1 MNLKEL
7 DEKAKYVFDTKD
19 RAAEKFFD
27 SLPPKTRKFMKF
39 IFSPDYDYTTACEN
53 YNSKDGADDLQL
65 THSEIVRK
73 VWSKKQ
79 LILGWFF
86 LLLMSVVST
95 IMTSSFPSYIVYAS
109 SEFRQMGALASVQIV
124 QSCIFLIARALC
136 GKLADNFGRF
146 EAMFISVIS
155 LTIGCGLYMGT
166 HNVYTYFAALAFYS
180 IGDIGIQMMYEIF
193 AADTCDLRDRTFF
206 QTITLFAN
214 LFTPWVAGPMVQSML
229 KNSTWQ
235 WGMGMWA
242 IIVPVVSIPFMC
254 TLLYF
259 RIKAYK
265 MGLRIRRGDPNRTWF
280 QNTMTGIIRM
290 DLPGLC
296 FLCAGLILFFVPI
309 SFCAG
314 TDNWKLPENI
324 AMLTVGTFL
333 LYIVFPLWEFYVT
346 KHPFLKY
353 QLMSKRLVT
362 VPGLIILFYNMS
374 FAIYHPYFQV
384 WLLLAKGLK
393 QSKATNIHM
402 AMFVSLTGTTLLFSP
417 LMRWR
422 AKLKSVMVWGTIL
435 YFIGMGLTYE
445 FRKPDK
451 PLHTMILA
459 QVFEG
464 VGSGLLVIPVMVYIQ
479 VVCKQSDAAAAI
491 TIYYFFNSS
500 GTILGNVISAAVYR
514 NHLPKLLRETGLF
527 SDREVQTIFGSIYA
541 GLRYQIGTP
550 ERLAIGTSLNTVI
563 RSLLIGPLILCAIMF
578 FLSLT
583 NSDVNLD
590 TAQRIKEESEHVKT
604 DQESTDDNGLV
615 LENSLEDKLPSFDE
629 KKQVEP
635 EVQKA

>member
-19 RAAEKFFD
+19 RVAEKFFE
-27 SLPPKTRKFMKF
+27 SMSPKPRKLMKF
-39 IFSPDYDYTTACEN
+39 LFSPDYDYSSATEN
-53 YNSKDGADDLQL
+53 FDPNDTVDDLQL

-73 VWSKKQ
+73 VWNKKQ
-79 LILGWFF
+79 LIMGWGF
-86 LLLMSVVST
+86 LLFMSLVST
-95 IMTSSFPSYIVYAS
+95 IMSSSFPSYIVYAS
-109 SEFRQMGALASVQIV
+109 SEFSQMGALASVQIV

-146 EAMFISVIS
+146 EAMFISVCS
-155 LTIGCGLYMGT
+155 LTVGCGLYMGT
-166 HNVYTYFAALAFYS
+166 HNIVTYFAALAFYS

-214 LFTPWVAGPMVQSML
+214 LFTPWIAGPMVQSML
-229 KNSTWQ
+229 QHSTWQ

-242 IIVPVVSIPFMC
+242 IIVPVCSIPFLV

-265 MGLRIRRGDPNRTWF
+265 MGLRIRRGDPNRTWW
-280 QNTMTGIIRM
+280 QNTITGIIRM

-314 TDNWKLPENI
+314 TDNWKQPGNI

-333 LYIVFPLWEFYVT
+333 LYVAFPLWEFFVT

-353 QLMSKRLVT
+353 KLMSKRLVT
-362 VPGLIILFYNMS
+362 IPGFIILFYNMS

-393 QSKATNIHM
+393 QAKATNLHM

-445 FRKPDK
+445 FRKPEK

-464 VGSGLLVIPVMVYIQ
+464 VGAGLLVIPVMVYIQ

-491 TIYYFFNSS
+491 TVYYFFNST

-514 NHLPKLLRETGLF
+514 NHFPKLLRETGSF
-527 SDREVQTIFGSIYA
+527 TDREIQAIFGSIYA
-541 GLRYQIGTP
+541 GLRYPVGSPQ
-550 ERLAIGTSLNTVI
+550 RAAIGTSLNTVI

-578 FLSLT
+578 CLSLT
-583 NSDVNLD
+583 NADINLD
-590 TAQRIKEESEHVKT
+590 TAQRIKEESEHVKA
-604 DQESTDDNGLV
+604 DESTDDNGLV
-615 LENSLEDKLPSFDE
+615 VETDSIEKPPSYDE
-629 KKQVEP
+629 KKQVE
-635 EVQKA
+635 EMVQKA